1 MASTPADKLNSA
13 PISEVLLLLLS
24 HFREILADGG
34 LALTHDTSRELARA
48 LASAEPHAA
57 MDALM
62 SILAELVEAS
72 LGELQTR
79 WQLDFAA
86 ALRADMS
93 SIGGWETT
101 AEYLELANDKVA
113 VETRIAGGSA
123 LLVAAGRHEYAANL
137 IDVIEVDAGAMDI
150 DAVVAKRVLLHVSGV
165 DGADAD
171 WLTQVQQWQNSATP
185 PPATS

>member
-1 MASTPADKLNSA
+1 MASTPTVKLNRV
-13 PISEVLLLLLS
+13 PVSEVLLVLLR
-24 HFREILADGG
+24 HFRQILADGG
-34 LALTHDTSRELARA
+34 LGLTEDTSRELARA
-48 LASAEPHAA
+48 LASGEPHAA

-62 SILAELVEAS
+62 LILAELVEAS

-101 AEYLELANDKVA
+101 AEYLELANDKA
-113 VETRIAGGSA
+113 ELETRIAGGSA
-123 LLVAAGRHEYAANL
+123 LLVAAGRSQYAANL
-137 IDVIEVDAGAMDI
+137 IDVIEYDAGALDI

-165 DGADAD
+165 DGSGPD
-171 WLTQVQQWQNSATP
+171 WLLRVQQWQDSATP